1 MNATLFAFA
10 LMLFSL
16 SASTCTEDDESHNAT
31 LNPTKGNTPV
41 RRNFMLNDIVEI
53 DYADGQI
60 MIRSSVDAVYSL
72 HLTNETSGNE
82 VSIEVVC
89 LGGYSVIPA
98 TLQSGEYTASL
109 YNQTTCIYATHIHI
123 E

>member
-1 MNATLFAFA
+1 MNVTFLSFA

-16 SASTCTEDDESHNAT
+16 SASICTEDDESHNAT

-41 RRNFMLNDIVEI
+41 RRNYRLNYIVDIDHV
-53 DYADGQI
+53 DGQI
-60 MIRSSVDAVYSL
+60 IIRSSVDAVYFL
-72 HLTNETSGNE
+72 HLTDENSGNE
-82 VSIEVVC
+82 ASIEVEC
-89 LGGYSVIPA
+89 LGGYCMIPA

-109 YNQTTCIYATHIHI
+109 YNKTTCIYATHIHI